1 MFGRFAHC
9 RTSTTLGMTRNI
21 APLPCCSDS
30 HTPML
35 RVCLFR
41 YQAVWLPP
49 SRCSPPLFHSHVRV
63 NSTLAVR
70 TACLASRV
78 ACVREWSWL
87 SHPRPPDRS
96 QHGCTVGVLPGPTRV
111 LPMPRQYGIGRRA
124 PTRAV
129 LSCAASWCVVVRR
142 IHGLWIMPSVRFVLC
157 PLAPLL
163 DMVTA
168 VALSISRN
176 TSHHSWLTTFAD
188 TTIC

>member
-1 MFGRFAHC
+1 M
-9 RTSTTLGMTRNI
+9 TL
-21 APLPCCSDS
+21 

-35 RVCLFR
+35 LCGCACSATRLFGCH
-41 YQAVWLPP
+41 P

-78 ACVREWSWL
+78 ACVRAWSWL

-111 LPMPRQYGIGRRA
+111 LPMPKQYGIGRRA

-129 LSCAASWCVVVRR
+129 LVGVLWCVV
-142 IHGLWIMPSVRFVLC
+142 HGLWIMPSVRFVLC
-157 PLAPLL
+157 SLTPLL
-163 DMVTA
+163 DMVMTCGPVDLERNFA
-168 VALSISRN
+168 PLVAHPL
-176 TSHHSWLTTFAD
+176 AD
-188 TTIC
+188 TTDFHSDFTSLRPLYC